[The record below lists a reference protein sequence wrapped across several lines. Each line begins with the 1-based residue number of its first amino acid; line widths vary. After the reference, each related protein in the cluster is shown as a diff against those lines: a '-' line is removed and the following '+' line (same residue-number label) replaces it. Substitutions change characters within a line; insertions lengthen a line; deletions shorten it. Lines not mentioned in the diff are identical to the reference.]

1 MERPYLVKASLDI
14 LFEEVTDIRKK
25 EFNWEFSNLTELEV
39 DPIGHW
45 LKMKKAKGETQDSD
59 EVLIELVVD
68 LHRKV
73 DKLEKLIQGK
83 VEKLLDLKNSAIID
97 MVGFHHFQI
106 ADQKLDIGKMYYGRI
121 DFKVYPERDIP
132 VFFKAIDENLV
143 EIKKIH
149 IKDETDW
156 GTFFRARERVM
167 IREQRSN
174 LALK

>member
-1 MERPYLVKASLDI
+1 
-14 LFEEVTDIRKK
+14 
-25 EFNWEFSNLTELEV
+25 
-39 DPIGHW
+39 
-45 LKMKKAKGETQDSD
+45 
-59 EVLIELVVD
+59 
-68 LHRKV
+68 
-73 DKLEKLIQGK
+73 
-83 VEKLLDLKNSAIID
+83 

-149 IKDETDW
+149 VRDETDW

-167 IREQRSN
+167 IREQRTNSV
-174 LALK
+174 LK

>member
-1 MERPYLVKASLDI
+1 
-14 LFEEVTDIRKK
+14 
-25 EFNWEFSNLTELEV
+25 
-39 DPIGHW
+39 
-45 LKMKKAKGETQDSD
+45 
-59 EVLIELVVD
+59 
-68 LHRKV
+68 
-73 DKLEKLIQGK
+73 
-83 VEKLLDLKNSAIID
+83 

-106 ADQKLDIGKMYYGRI
+106 ADQKLNIGKMYYGRI

-167 IREQRSN
+167 IREQRTNSV
-174 LALK
+174 LK